1 MRLDRGPL
9 VCKTFANDRAEL
21 VLPEG
26 RAEQLDHRHPQ
37 VRQVKIAIGA
47 AVLVRHRRPWAAGKA
62 CRTFP
67 NVKPVSDASEPCR

>member
-1 MRLDRGPL
+1 VRLDRGPL

-26 RAEQLDHRHPQ
+26 RAEQLDHRHPH

-47 AVLVRHRRPWAAGKA
+47 AVLVPTAVSRPQGLQ
-62 CRTFP
+62 
-67 NVKPVSDASEPCR
+67 NVS